1 MLCAQKLFVYGR
13 CIQSICISAGFS
25 TCWIWMATEFRWRHL
40 AAETAYLLNKTR
52 YRDVGVS
59 MKHLMK
65 FRDQWVFFIRVK
77 NSIRDYFH

>member
-1 MLCAQKLFVYGR
+1 
-13 CIQSICISAGFS
+13 
-25 TCWIWMATEFRWRHL
+25 MATEFRWRHL

>member
-1 MLCAQKLFVYGR
+1 
-13 CIQSICISAGFS
+13 
-25 TCWIWMATEFRWRHL
+25 MATEFRWRHL
-40 AAETAYLLNKTR
+40 AAESAYLLNKTR

-65 FRDQWVFFIRVK
+65 FRDQWVFFNRVK